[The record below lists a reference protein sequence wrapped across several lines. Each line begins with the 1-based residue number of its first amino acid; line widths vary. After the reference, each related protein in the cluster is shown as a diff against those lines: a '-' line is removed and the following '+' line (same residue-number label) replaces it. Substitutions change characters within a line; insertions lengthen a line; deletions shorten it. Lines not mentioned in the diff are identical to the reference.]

1 MQCSMKSHPFG
12 LCQALGVHVAKF
24 GMSIFAIF
32 TSAMLRI
39 MPRILMKC
47 GSKHGFQDKRN
58 HNFEHVSLC
67 SLLCSLLLTHPI
79 TSCYPKLRNFRGIQ
93 LRRMIIPV
101 SFWKWCSKSVP
112 PLLLVTSPFFD
123 VKEHKHPQ
131 NSLKFMMIHVT
142 LNYTK
147 FTSPKWAHCF
157 NGLDIFNRCPW
168 IVFPVCSFD
177 QKTHRV

>member
-112 PLLLVTSPFFD
+112 PLLLVTSPFLMSRSTNIPKIHWSSWWFM
-123 VKEHKHPQ
+123 
-131 NSLKFMMIHVT
+131 SLSIIQSSHL
-142 LNYTK
+142 LNGHTA
-147 FTSPKWAHCF
+147 SM
-157 NGLDIFNRCPW
+157 
-168 IVFPVCSFD
+168 V
-177 QKTHRV
+177 